1 VADGDDKDDLFED
14 LDKFFAPIQDVDW
27 PEPAGSAATGS
38 APPSPPSEF
47 APESPPESLEEGE
60 EPSFASATDASV
72 DDADVDDQSSA
83 FEEPIR
89 IPDTLETET
98 GTETETADLPP
109 EAPVFLSESATP
121 SWSSPTD
128 DEAEDESDDDEG
140 VGSFLFAPEGE
151 DETDEEDEVVADL
164 SVDAF
169 SQAPEAYV
177 DLPGAE
183 GEEVAELDEGP
194 ETVPE
199 EEAPSR
205 EAIEAAAEH
214 FAESVRDEVRIDPVE
229 PVPTEPVDAGLA
241 GLLAGPEGIDESALP
256 DLEEPS
262 LGQRTV
268 RVGGEGL
275 GGPSWQEPTA
285 IEVGADHEGRSAGRD
300 VPLAFLTGLV
310 LAGLAVG
317 AIAIGVGPFAILAG
331 IVVLFA
337 QGELYL
343 ALQKRHHQPATA
355 LGLVAGGLVLGA
367 GYYRGE
373 SAMLAMVALSTFAT
387 FLWFMA
393 TPAQHRRNVV
403 ANVALTVF
411 GIIYIPMLAGYVFSV
426 LRLPDGR
433 GLGLSII
440 GLTFAYD
447 TAAFAVG
454 YLSGS
459 RPLAPTISP
468 KKSWEGAIGAT
479 LVVMALSVGVVAN
492 SVPSLDTFAKSIGLA
507 AVVALFA
514 PLGDL
519 AESLLKRDLQLKDM
533 GSILPGHGGIL
544 DRIDS
549 VLFVAPA
556 AFLFLRLIFG

>member
-1 VADGDDKDDLFED
+1 VAEGDDKDDLFED

-27 PEPAGSAATGS
+27 PEPTATPAAGSTS
-38 APPSPPSEF
+38 PSPPSEF
-47 APESPPESLEEGE
+47 APEAPEERE
-60 EPSFASATDASV
+60 EPASAVAPDASPDEG
-72 DDADVDDQSSA
+72 DDDDQMSD
-83 FEEPIR
+83 FEEPIV
-89 IPDTLETET
+89 IADTLDQEGVE
-98 GTETETADLPP
+98 PS
-109 EAPVFLSESATP
+109 SE
-121 SWSSPTD
+121 
-128 DEAEDESDDDEG
+128 EAEDEG
-140 VGSFLFAPEGE
+140 VGSFLFASEGDDGTDDE
-151 DETDEEDEVVADL
+151 DETAADL

-177 DLPGAE
+177 DLPAAE
-183 GEEVAELDEGP
+183 GDVAELDEDQA
-194 ETVPE
+194 VVSQ

-205 EAIEAAAEH
+205 EAIDAAAEH
-214 FAESVRDEVRIDPVE
+214 FAESVRDEVQVE
-229 PVPTEPVDAGLA
+229 PVESQTEPIDAGLA
-241 GLLAGPEGIDESALP
+241 GLLAGPEGIDESELP

-268 RVGGEGL
+268 RVGSEGL

-285 IEVGADHEGRSAGRD
+285 IEVGADHEGRAAGRD

-310 LAGLAVG
+310 LAGLALG
-317 AIAIGVGPFAILAG
+317 AISIGTGPFAILAG

-343 ALQKRHHQPATA
+343 ALQKRNFQPATA
-355 LGLVAGGLVLGA
+355 LGLVAGALVLGA

-373 SAMLAMVALSTFAT
+373 SAMLAMVALATFAT

-393 TPAQHRRNVV
+393 TPAQHRHNVV
-403 ANVALTVF
+403 TNVALTVF
-411 GIIYIPMLAGYVFSV
+411 GIVYIPMLAGYVFSV

-507 AVVALFA
+507 VVVALFA

-533 GSILPGHGGIL
+533 GSILPGHGGVL